1 MLALGRIYE
10 QGIGTIRQDV
20 AKALAYYDHAMQF
33 MEPYAFYKVGQFLEL
48 GAHPECSSD
57 RKPNY

>member
-1 MLALGRIYE
+1 
-10 QGIGTIRQDV
+10 
-20 AKALAYYDHAMQF
+20 

-48 GAHPECSSD
+48 GAHPECSND